1 MRTSTLI
8 TSYIQAAIFA
18 ALALRCYLAWSRER
32 ERRSFH
38 LTWAAGLFATTSLLG
53 AITNTV
59 YDATKGQTAPRWES
73 IASGIITFLA
83 IYAFLIFLSDFI
95 RFPRWV
101 GVLVTLATGVNV
113 VLTVIERP
121 DIRFDAHT
129 FQIVAIPGVHNPIA
143 YRTYLGYVLVY
154 FAVALGVLAVS
165 FLAYAMKTS
174 GLARM
179 RMFSIGSGFA
189 LLCVVV
195 GLLPRLLFGH
205 PSAQTI
211 LHLLNV
217 AQYVALVSG
226 PLLLVGFAPPRFVR
240 ARFQKL
246 ESLRDGPKE
255 ASGAPA
261 V

>member
-18 ALALRCYLAWSRER
+18 ALALRCYRGWSRDR
-32 ERRSFH
+32 DGRSFH
-38 LTWAAGLFATTSLLG
+38 LAWAAGLFATSSLLG

-59 YDATKGQTAPRWES
+59 YDSTKGQSAPRWENIVS
-73 IASGIITFLA
+73 SIITFLA
-83 IYAFLIFLSDFI
+83 IYAFLVFLADFI

-101 GVLVTLATGVNV
+101 RGLLIVATGLNIVLAV
-113 VLTVIERP
+113 VERP
-121 DIRFDAHT
+121 DLRFDART
-129 FQIVAIPGVHNPIA
+129 FQIVAIPGIHNVIP

-154 FAVALGVLAVS
+154 FAVALGVLAVA
-165 FLAYAMKTS
+165 FLGYALKTS
-174 GLARM
+174 GLARL
-179 RMFSIGSGFA
+179 RMLLIGSGFG
-189 LLCVVV
+189 LLCVVI

-211 LHLLNV
+211 IHLLNV
-217 AQYVALVSG
+217 LEYVALVSG
-226 PLLLVGFAPPRFVR
+226 PLLLIGFAPPKFVR

-246 ESLRDGPKE
+246 ESFRE
-255 ASGAPA
+255 AREAPA